1 MCRSLV
7 FIILKFLLWMRFL
20 SEFHRAFH
28 CYRKYQ
34 VSSKLEMRGLEAFL
48 AFYAVFTPEKQKGGL
63 TPTHLA
69 IVMEYGAGGE
79 LFERICNAGRFNED
93 EVVLTPTH
101 LAIVMEYGAC
111 GELFERIC
119 NAGRLSEDE
128 VVLTPTHLA
137 IVMKYGAG
145 GELFE
150 RICNAC
156 RFSEDEVVL
165 TPTHLAIVMEYGAGG
180 ELFERICNAGR
191 FSEDEYVIC
200 FGNEDGLCFA
210 KVKFNYE
217 KLRGALECFSDF
229 EKKTNLRIFDK
240 IMPKFSSFFKFFK
253 SKFCRFF
260 DIIYIFVFWYCCNIF
275 EIFILNLGVYLLRIF
290 FLVFLPRIFVPV
302 EVVTG
307 GKRAVKQLE
316 YSSDNGKI
324 LIARQSSVYKLIV
337 SFYLRESPTKLRGSS
352 KCPKYKPYVVQYFIY
367 FSLKFAHT
375 CLSEMQRFVFI
386 ENSDM
391 EIELGKRRSISRGK
405 RSMLREYEKPAKRQE
420 CIPKRKLKRTK
431 NTLSKCPVYESDF
444 MHVKVNN
451 ILQTSSSDGSMD
463 GQMEPSNCFGN
474 VDIDKSAAYYRSN
487 IKTALKDL
495 NDLKF
500 KDHHLDE
507 LKLTPFWMFF
517 DISCENTQTSQ
528 EILDFD
534 GKLQKKERRDCRKR
548 TTIKFMDRN
557 PFDEA
562 EIFT

>member
-101 LAIVMEYGAC
+101 LAIVMEYGAG

-137 IVMKYGAG
+137 IVMEYGAG

-229 EKKTNLRIFDK
+229 EKKTNLRVIESGVLKGGLNIDDIKRVGEFDARF
-240 IMPKFSSFFKFFK
+240 ISLYFADWK
-253 SKFCRFF
+253 SETFAGLRFGLSK
-260 DIIYIFVFWYCCNIF
+260 D
-275 EIFILNLGVYLLRIF
+275 
-290 FLVFLPRIFVPV
+290 
-302 EVVTG
+302 
-307 GKRAVKQLE
+307 
-316 YSSDNGKI
+316 SDENRKE
-324 LIARQSSVYKLIV
+324 SSVSSIKK
-337 SFYLRESPTKLRGSS
+337 SPIS
-352 KCPKYKPYVVQYFIY
+352 I
-367 FSLKFAHT
+367 
-375 CLSEMQRFVFI
+375 
-386 ENSDM
+386 
-391 EIELGKRRSISRGK
+391 GKTRSGPSNQSG
-405 RSMLREYEKPAKRQE
+405 
-420 CIPKRKLKRTK
+420 
-431 NTLSKCPVYESDF
+431 
-444 MHVKVNN
+444 
-451 ILQTSSSDGSMD
+451 DGSI
-463 GQMEPSNCFGN
+463 EE
-474 VDIDKSAAYYRSN
+474 R
-487 IKTALKDL
+487 
-495 NDLKF
+495 
-500 KDHHLDE
+500 
-507 LKLTPFWMFF
+507 
-517 DISCENTQTSQ
+517 
-528 EILDFD
+528 EI
-534 GKLQKKERRDCRKR
+534 
-548 TTIKFMDRN
+548 
-557 PFDEA
+557 
-562 EIFT
+562 